1 VVWDSRLKRPPAPCR
16 HFPAGELD
24 DGGGAMLPICA
35 GLLPS
40 AAEEE
45 VEAAPSDPY
54 LLADVWAQSLGLQVG
69 GPAGCK

>member
-1 VVWDSRLKRPPAPCR
+1 
-16 HFPAGELD
+16 
-24 DGGGAMLPICA
+24 MLPICA

-45 VEAAPSDPY
+45 LEAAPSDPY

-69 GPAGCK
+69 GRRWLQVVRLAAAARSRSSAAA